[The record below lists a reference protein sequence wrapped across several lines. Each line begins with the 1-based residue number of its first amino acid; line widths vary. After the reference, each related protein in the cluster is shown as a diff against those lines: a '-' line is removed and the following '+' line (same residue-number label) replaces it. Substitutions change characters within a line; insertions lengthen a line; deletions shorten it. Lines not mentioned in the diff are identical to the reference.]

1 MAKQKPSAA
10 ENVQEYL
17 PGTAPK
23 KIATVHK
30 AALFM
35 LDAISNT
42 KEMKAEEDSA
52 REKVR
57 SAMEKEGID
66 TYEYGG
72 LSVKIDLKRTPK
84 VKLAGK
90 REEEGEEE

>member
-1 MAKQKPSAA
+1 MAKSKAA
-10 ENVQEYL
+10 ANVQEYL

-23 KIATVHK
+23 KIPGVHS
-30 AALFM
+30 AALKM
-35 LDAISNT
+35 PDAVGAT
-42 KEMKAEEDSA
+42 KAVKAEEDAA

-57 SAMEKEGID
+57 EQMEKAGID
-66 TYEYGG
+66 SYEYGG

-90 REEEGEEE
+90 RDEDSEDE